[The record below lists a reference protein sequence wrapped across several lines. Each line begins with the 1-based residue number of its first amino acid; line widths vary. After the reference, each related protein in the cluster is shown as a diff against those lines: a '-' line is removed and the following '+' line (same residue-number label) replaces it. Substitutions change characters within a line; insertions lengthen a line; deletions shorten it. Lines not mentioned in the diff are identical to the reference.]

1 MTAWEV
7 LRKGSAAPLREVT
20 PAAQRAGLDPRDT
33 ALLRRL
39 VGVEVRR
46 RATLR
51 AVLAHFTRGKPNP
64 DLACF
69 LRLGLIQ
76 LLFLD
81 RIPDHAAVSETVDA
95 VSRTLGL
102 SKGQYANG
110 VLRSALRLRQEG
122 HVNLPRH
129 DIVETGWRMAE
140 PVFRDPKEHPYLW
153 AEDAL
158 SVPAKLVK
166 GWADRWGDEEAFR
179 VARCFL
185 TEPDLSLRMAAPE
198 REAVTEEL
206 RAAGCTPKA
215 ATHERVLLC
224 PAGEARAAI
233 ASALFTKGRVTVQGE
248 SALRAAE
255 LVGASAGERILDLCA
270 APGGKTAV
278 LAETGAHVTACDVS
292 EIRLERLR
300 ETIERLGCSDS
311 VEVLQLDAGG
321 PAPEGPFDAVLVDA
335 PCSNTG
341 VLGARPG
348 ARWRW
353 GPASNRSLD
362 ELQVALLEQAA
373 PVVRP
378 GGRLV
383 WSTCSLEPRENEQ
396 RVAHFLE
403 DHAEWSLEKEV
414 STSPALP
421 GEAGPVDGGYAAL
434 LVAR

>member
-1 MTAWEV
+1 M
-7 LRKGSAAPLREVT
+7 
-20 PAAQRAGLDPRDT
+20 
-33 ALLRRL
+33 
-39 VGVEVRR
+39 
-46 RATLR
+46 
-51 AVLAHFTRGKPNP
+51 
-64 DLACF
+64 
-69 LRLGLIQ
+69 I
-76 LLFLD
+76 
-81 RIPDHAAVSETVDA
+81 
-95 VSRTLGL
+95 SRTLGL
-102 SKGQYANG
+102 SKGKYANG

-198 REAVTEEL
+198 REAVIEEL

-321 PAPEGPFDAVLVDA
+321 PAPEGPFDAVTLVSNETSTGVRTPLGPINEVVREHEGAHLLVDVVSYIA
-335 PCSNTG
+335 GMPVDFDTNGLDFAFAG
-341 VLGARPG
+341 V
-348 ARWRW
+348 
-353 GPASNRSLD
+353 
-362 ELQVALLEQAA
+362 QKAL
-373 PVVRP
+373 
-378 GGRLV
+378 
-383 WSTCSLEPRENEQ
+383 
-396 RVAHFLE
+396 
-403 DHAEWSLEKEV
+403 
-414 STSPALP
+414 ALP
-421 GEAGPVDGGYAAL
+421 PGIAVFCVSERYLERARSVSDRGFFLDPVRTT
-434 LVAR
+434 V